1 MCASSSN
8 DLYAFDEGLSGVDS
22 EESVYDTEEFYLD
35 FDLESTQMGIHAESL
50 LLDNEMHDEDTEA
63 LSEPFEVNYNDYN
76 MLPICVEQADEVAL
90 TLDKLIKRGKIP
102 KNGIFYKYLKGVLQ
116 VYITPSEYS
125 WDPEVIEFFKTL
137 KWLGGQSTVN
147 MIRGPMWHGMGRGGV
162 FTPETTRPNLGGPS
176 DRTLKK
182 HSSGYTTESGIINP
196 LLRTFHDL
204 ASKPDSVIIDSQIVK
219 VLSVHAE
226 NDGTA
231 LKPSL
236 QFDTTPKKVVGL
248 ASGNLDINYVKAHKD
263 PSPELTS
270 HLKDN
275 IATEATVTVL
285 TNSPKTSTLAVG
297 VGYHS
302 RTGKTGENLT
312 KKLIQ
317 EVTQLQSCM
326 ACLETNA
333 AIVET
338 ECCEFSVCNACK
350 ELQSVCRECEVVG
363 QVSHLPCLRVCT
375 KCLER
380 NIKCTTCL
388 VLTWSSEENPNL
400 TYLVVVPDA
409 VDLGK
414 TYKCSWG
421 NWFLIL
427 GEGDRSTLAT
437 LRMLRN
443 DSDHVVSEKLHKL
456 LTAESVR
463 NKDRMAVEPLLELT
477 NQELLDFLKSK
488 GTIFLTMNILPDRYR
503 INDSN
508 KRGLYNHP
516 FAICTAGT
524 GNLVFLNWDAKT
536 SRSDLVR
543 LRLHSPAETVVLERG
558 IQTFGISLC
567 YMNGVA
573 LFCGQKGILFHD
585 IDGKLY
591 F

>member
-1 MCASSSN
+1 
-8 DLYAFDEGLSGVDS
+8 
-22 EESVYDTEEFYLD
+22 
-35 FDLESTQMGIHAESL
+35 
-50 LLDNEMHDEDTEA
+50 
-63 LSEPFEVNYNDYN
+63 
-76 MLPICVEQADEVAL
+76 
-90 TLDKLIKRGKIP
+90 
-102 KNGIFYKYLKGVLQ
+102 
-116 VYITPSEYS
+116 
-125 WDPEVIEFFKTL
+125 
-137 KWLGGQSTVN
+137 

-162 FTPETTRPNLGGPS
+162 FTPATMRPNLGGPS

-196 LLRTFHDL
+196 LLKTFHDL
-204 ASKPDSVIIDSQIVK
+204 ASKPDSVINDSQMFK

-236 QFDTTPKKVVGL
+236 QFDTTQKKVVGL

-302 RTGKTGENLT
+302 RTGRTGENLT

-338 ECCEFSVCNACK
+338 GCCEFSVCNACK
-350 ELQSVCRECEVVG
+350 ELQSACRECEVVG
-363 QVSHLPCLRVCT
+363 QVSHLPCLRACT

-380 NIKCTTCL
+380 NIKCTKCL
-388 VLTWSSEENPNL
+388 VLTWSVDCESGNRKMAHICGSEENPNL

-409 VDLGK
+409 VHLGK

-488 GTIFLTMNILPDRYR
+488 VTIFLTMNILPDRYR
-503 INDSN
+503 INDSS

-524 GNLVFLNWDAKT
+524 GSLVFLNWDAKT
-536 SRSDLVR
+536 SRSDLVW
-543 LRLHSPAETVVLERG
+543 LRLHSLAETVVLERG
-558 IQTFGISLC
+558 IQTSGISLC
-567 YMNGVA
+567 YMNGVT
-573 LFCGQKGILFHD
+573 LFLWTKRNSIS
-585 IDGKLY
+585 
-591 F
+591 